1 MAIDTHIYFLP
12 FYFQAVKGTS
22 AQGSGIR
29 ILPYFISV
37 TLTTVVIGSCVSYF
51 RVYVPFMW
59 VSVSLLTVGCTLLHS
74 LQVETSAA
82 RWIGYQILTGVAF
95 GMGFQIPY
103 TAVQVVLSPEDLP
116 TGNALI
122 VFFQT
127 LGGGLAVSIAQ
138 NVFISSL
145 VKGLS
150 NVPQIHP
157 ATLIAQGVSEL
168 RGETP
173 PEALPAVLEAL
184 NLALSKAFI
193 IPIVGAGSAFL
204 CSLAMER
211 RMIRKNKGIEDNN
224 DRSPESKSLFIIGCP
239 ELTIIPY
246 LDSP

>member
-37 TLTTVVIGSCVSYF
+37 TMTTVVIGSCVSYF
-51 RVYVPFMW
+51 GVYVPFMW
-59 VSVSLLTVGCTLLHS
+59 VGTALLTIGCTFLHM
-74 LQVETSAA
+74 LYVQTSGA
-82 RWIGYQILTGVAF
+82 RWIGYQILTGVGF

-145 VKGLS
+145 VKELS
-150 NVPQIHP
+150 DVPQIHP
-157 ATLIAQGVSEL
+157 ATLIAQGVSMIHS
-168 RGETP
+168 ETP
-173 PEALPAVLEAL
+173 PELLPAVLEAF

-193 IPIVGAGSAFL
+193 LPIVGAGLAFL
-204 CSLAMER
+204 CSLAMEWR
-211 RMIRKNKGIEDNN
+211 TVQKDKGTKANN
-224 DRSPESKSLFIIGCP
+224 TGHPESKPLLEHAMSKV
-239 ELTIIPY
+239 
-246 LDSP
+246 DNQ